1 MGVASSLAG
10 IVAARAYCSLRRTGT
25 PKHPAPDHAHSQS
38 SGELRAGRVLSISSS
53 VVYGYVGNKAS
64 TFPMQLQGFDVDPIN
79 SVQLSNHTGY
89 KIFTGEKREGVE
101 MEKLMEG
108 LEKNDFLATYTH
120 LMTGY
125 LGTKTFIECVASI
138 VSKMKQRN
146 KGLLFVC
153 DPVMGDNGKL
163 YVPESFISIYRDKLI
178 PHAAL
183 VTPNQ
188 FEAEK
193 LSESKITDLDSA
205 YEAAAKIIQKGAKNV
220 VITSLEL
227 KGREDYVDVVAVGEG
242 IGKGG
247 YYHLALPRQPGK
259 YSGCGDLCT
268 ALLLVWFTKHPGNFK
283 AILEKTFASIQ
294 SVIHRTRTQGTK
306 RCGWTELELIASRG
320 EITLPNIKQQATQ
333 CYVSS

>member
-1 MGVASSLAG
+1 MG
-10 IVAARAYCSLRRTGT
+10 
-25 PKHPAPDHAHSQS
+25 
-38 SGELRAGRVLSISSS
+38 EGRVLSISSS

-64 TFPMQLQGFDVDPIN
+64 TFPMQLLGFDVDPIN

-89 KIFTGEKREGVE
+89 KIFRGQKLEGVD
-101 MEKLMEG
+101 MDKLMEG

-125 LGTKTFIECVASI
+125 LGKETFIERVSSI
-138 VSKMKQRN
+138 VLKMKERN
-146 KGLLFVC
+146 KNLLFVC

-163 YVPESFISIYRDKLI
+163 YVPEAFISIYRDKLI

-205 YEAAAKIIQKGAKNV
+205 YQAAAQIVRRGAKNV

-227 KGREDYVDVVAVGEG
+227 KGRQEDYIDVIAVGES
-242 IGKGG
+242 IGKGR

-268 ALLLVWFTKHPGNFK
+268 SLLLVWFTKHPGDFK

-294 SVIHRTRTQGTK
+294 SVIRRTRTYGTK

-320 EITLPNIKQQATQ
+320 DIALPKITQRASECQ
-333 CYVSS
+333 VSSACS